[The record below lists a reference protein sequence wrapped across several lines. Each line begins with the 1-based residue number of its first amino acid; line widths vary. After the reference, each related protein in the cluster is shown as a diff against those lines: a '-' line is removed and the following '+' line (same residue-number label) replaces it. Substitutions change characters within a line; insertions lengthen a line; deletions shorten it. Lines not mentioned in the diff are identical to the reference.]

1 MTLKELRAKMRE
13 IRAKLVALDAL
24 ATTENRG
31 FSTEERTN
39 WENLQ
44 GEAGQLQERISRA
57 ETLGDIT
64 VVDPTELRAGGNEDG
79 DAGVIGMSNEDI
91 ANFSVVRLMRALA
104 NPNDRGAQSE
114 AGLELEASA
123 EAQRRLGRDGGEV
136 RGATIPADVLRASV
150 MAQER
155 NLYGALGMAADGRER
170 RDLLAGTAGLGG
182 NLVATDLLGGSF
194 IDILRNRLSAMAA
207 GARMLTGLNG
217 NIAIPRQTG
226 AASVFWVTEG
236 NAPTESQQAFDQVTL
251 TPKTAGA
258 FIDVT
263 RRLMLQS
270 SIDVEAFV
278 RSDLAQV
285 ISLAIDMGA
294 LNGSGAAGQPRGILQ
309 TAGIG
314 SVAIGANGGNPTWDN
329 IVDLESA
336 VYVANADVE
345 GMSYLTNAKM
355 RGRLKKTPE
364 LANTAALPIWRQN
377 EVNGYRAVT
386 SNQVPGNL
394 TKGAGTNLSAI
405 LFGNFADCLIGMW
418 GGLDLL
424 VDPYTSSTT
433 GTVRFI
439 VLQDVDV
446 ALRRLESFCAITDA
460 S

>member
-1 MTLKELRAKMRE
+1 MLKELRAKMRE
-13 IRAKLVALDAL
+13 IRAKLVALDAA
-24 ATTENRG
+24 ATTESRVLT
-31 FSTEERTN
+31 SEEKSE
-39 WENLQ
+39 WEALQ
-44 GEAGQLQERISRA
+44 GEATSLQERISRA
-57 ETLGDIT
+57 ETLGDFT
-64 VVDPTELRAGGNEDG
+64 VVDPTELRAGGSDDG
-79 DAGVIGMSNEDI
+79 DDGVIGMSRDDV

-104 NPNDRGAQSE
+104 NPKDRGAQSE

-136 RGATIPADVLRASV
+136 RGATIPAEVLRASV
-150 MAQER
+150 AAQER
-155 NLYGALGMAADGRER
+155 NLYGALGLAATGRER
-170 RDLLAGTAGLGG
+170 RDLLAGVNAQGG
-182 NLVATDLLGGSF
+182 FTVATDLLGGSF
-194 IDILRNRLSAMAA
+194 IDILRNRLSVMAA

-236 NAPTESQQAFDQVTL
+236 NAPTESQQAIDQVTL
-251 TPKTAGA
+251 APMTAGA
-258 FIDVT
+258 FVDVT

-270 SIDVEAFV
+270 SIDVEALV
-278 RSDLAQV
+278 RSDLAAQ
-285 ISLAIDMGA
+285 IGLAIDMGA

-314 SVAIGANGGNPTWDN
+314 SVPIGTNGGLPTWDH
-329 IVDLESA
+329 IVDLETG
-336 VYVANADVE
+336 VFVGNADVE

-364 LANTAALPIWRQN
+364 LANTAGLPIWRNN
-377 EVNGYRAVT
+377 EVNGYRALA

-394 TKGAGTNLSAI
+394 TKGTGTNLSAM
-405 LFGNFADCLIGMW
+405 LFGNFADCLIGLW

-424 VDPYTSSTT
+424 VDPYNSSTT

-446 ALRRLESFCAITDA
+446 ALRRLESFNAVVDA